1 MFDTRKVG
9 KALSTLRKR
18 ADMTQ
23 SEFADK
29 LNLSRQAVS
38 KYERGESFPDIS
50 VLVMIA
56 QLFDVTLDELIGYGD
71 PTKGESMI
79 LKNVAVG
86 NTDVVAENVSDVVN
100 LAPILK
106 PSVLEKLSSRM
117 EKQGI
122 DISEV
127 VKLAEFLNDESV
139 EKLIESATFD
149 GMNDELLERFI
160 PFLNVDSK
168 ETIFEKILNGELDW
182 RLIRTLL
189 PYAEY
194 LETQIEAA
202 VVAGVLPWE
211 TLDILSDHF
220 MGGKNRRRK
229 V

>member
-1 MFDTRKVG
+1 
-9 KALSTLRKR
+9 
-18 ADMTQ
+18 MTQ

-202 VVAGVLPWE
+202 VVASPIAVRPVPGCSWWPVMAVVR
-211 TLDILSDHF
+211 LSTTTS
-220 MGGKNRRRK
+220 
-229 V
+229 VACP